1 MKEGNTR
8 TVYADHAATTPMN
21 SDVLGK
27 MMPYYSANFGN
38 PSSLYAL
45 AHASQQAIEDARNNV
60 AKALAA
66 QPEEIFFTSGGTESD
81 NWAIKRVSYANIERG
96 NHIITSQI
104 EHHAVLHTCE
114 YLEEHGFSVTY
125 PSG

>member
-1 MKEGNTR
+1 MKEGNTI

-38 PSSLYAL
+38 LSSLYAL

-81 NWAIKRVSYANIERG
+81 NWAIKGIAYTNMERV
-96 NHIITSQI
+96 IIS
-104 EHHAVLHTCE
+104 
-114 YLEEHGFSVTY
+114 
-125 PSG
+125 